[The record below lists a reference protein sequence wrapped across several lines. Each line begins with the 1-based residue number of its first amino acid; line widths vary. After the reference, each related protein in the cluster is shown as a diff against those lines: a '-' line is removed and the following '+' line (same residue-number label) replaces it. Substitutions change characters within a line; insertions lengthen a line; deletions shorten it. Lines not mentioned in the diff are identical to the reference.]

1 MPIDHSIYMDCLDGL
16 QLTYEQ
22 KVDLIE
28 VVDRMMEA
36 IVDAAW
42 GMDAT
47 QLALGTTHE
56 NYPDR
61 PAIAVGSEK
70 SHHSTFND
78 AAS

>member
-1 MPIDHSIYMDCLDGL
+1 MPNDHSIYMDCLDGL

-47 QLALGTTHE
+47 QLALGTTRE
-56 NYPDR
+56 NDADQPTS
-61 PAIAVGSEK
+61 AVGSEP
-70 SHHSTFND
+70 SHQSTFNE